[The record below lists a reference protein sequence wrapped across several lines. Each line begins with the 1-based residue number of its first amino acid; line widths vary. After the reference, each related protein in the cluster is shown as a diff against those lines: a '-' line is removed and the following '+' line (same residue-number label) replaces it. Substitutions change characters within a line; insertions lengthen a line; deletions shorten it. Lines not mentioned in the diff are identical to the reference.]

1 MRRERNGHSGLS
13 GHCGQTRTTWHDAR
27 SPGKRYSCPLAP
39 WVRFTRSAHS
49 PHSPHSSRKS
59 AAKRERP
66 EVPRTDT
73 EKTEDAHY
81 KAWSQMKEESPA
93 SRVMGL
99 VSAQM
104 SEMSEMSESSENR
117 VSVLPSHPYS
127 GLNPVQFL
135 LLADTSY
142 FPRAERTVLE
152 TCFPL
157 LAKSNI
163 AMHELALLTER

>member
-1 MRRERNGHSGLS
+1 
-13 GHCGQTRTTWHDAR
+13 
-27 SPGKRYSCPLAP
+27 
-39 WVRFTRSAHS
+39 
-49 PHSPHSSRKS
+49 
-59 AAKRERP
+59 
-66 EVPRTDT
+66 
-73 EKTEDAHY
+73 
-81 KAWSQMKEESPA
+81 MKEESPA

-99 VSAQM
+99 VSAQL
-104 SEMSEMSESSENR
+104 SEMSENR
-117 VSVLPSHPYS
+117 GFPLSSHPYS